1 MIARFF
7 KRPAT
12 AALILA
18 SALLVPLLAK
28 IAANVEGPHQAVDAV
43 LEAPLRDLGEPTDLE
58 SLGRGNGLHVDQV
71 EFADGSTAQV
81 TWRTVPV
88 PSMKFSPPFVEHY
101 PGLREEAARG
111 EPEAAYALYR
121 MLESC
126 QFAYEG
132 EAELER
138 ALHELKSTHKLQAPE
153 MDEPVLLR
161 KTESVRGWEVML
173 KESYEVCAGISQGQ
187 KAERREWLEIAA
199 NAAYPLAMREYS
211 STITDYE
218 AGVSLDLARWHEGD
232 AYALRSL
239 AKRYWANYNDGHKPT
254 DNVAGYAA
262 MHAFVT
268 LARENANLFVHTH
281 DRRFETFEAEL
292 ADFRRALRQYE
303 INAAE
308 SQAAQLIKSNSNCC
322 Y

>member
-1 MIARFF
+1 MIVRFF
-7 KRPAT
+7 KRRPT

-18 SALLVPLLAK
+18 SALLLPLLAK
-28 IAANVEGPHQAVDAV
+28 IPANVEVTHQAADAV
-43 LEAPLRDLGEPTDLE
+43 REAPVRDPGEPTDPE
-58 SLGRGNGLHVDQV
+58 SSGKGNGSHVDHV

-81 TWRTVPV
+81 TWHTVPV
-88 PSMKFSPPFVEHY
+88 PSVKYSPPFVEHY
-101 PGLREEAARG
+101 PRLREEAARG

-121 MLESC
+121 MLDSC
-126 QFAYEG
+126 QFAYAG

-138 ALHELKSTHKLQAPE
+138 ALHELKSAHKLQAPE
-153 MDEPVLLR
+153 MDEPVLLQ
-161 KTESVRGWEVML
+161 KTESVRNWEVLL
-173 KESYEVCAGISQGQ
+173 KESYEVCAGISDDQ
-187 KAERREWLEIAA
+187 KAERRQWLEIAA

-239 AKRYWANYNDGHKPT
+239 AMRYWENYNDGHKPT

-268 LARENANLFVHTH
+268 LARENPRLFVHEH
-281 DRRFETFEAEL
+281 DRRLETFEAEL
-292 ADFRRALRQYE
+292 AHFRGALHAHE
-303 INAAE
+303 IDAAE
-308 SQAAQLIKSNSNCC
+308 SQAEQLIRSNSNCC
-322 Y
+322 F